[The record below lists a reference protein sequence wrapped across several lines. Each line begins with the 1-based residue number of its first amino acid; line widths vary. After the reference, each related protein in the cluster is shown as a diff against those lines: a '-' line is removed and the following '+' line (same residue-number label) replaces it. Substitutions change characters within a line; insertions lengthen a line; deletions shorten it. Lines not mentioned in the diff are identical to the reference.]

1 MYIPFDEHELIDQND
16 STVDSHRSLS
26 AESRLATDG
35 NYSSVDLTFSL
46 AEANDHTIMNGNDH
60 TSMDGNGKPHD
71 GNPISDDR
79 VANFRPTTRSN
90 DIYAQVDKSRK
101 KKPSVDKI
109 QPNIDEVR
117 QQGQTYAVVNK
128 TK

>member
-16 STVDSHRSLS
+16 STVDSQRSLS

-35 NYSSVDLTFSL
+35 NYSSV
-46 AEANDHTIMNGNDH
+46 EANDHTIINGNDH

-101 KKPSVDKI
+101 KKPHVDKI

-117 QQGQTYAVVNK
+117 QQDQTYAVVNK